1 MLSGEIFIGLGANLG
16 MPKKTFDATLVHLE
30 ATACRIRKKSSLY
43 RSQPYGFKDQPD
55 FLNSVVEIETSL
67 SPLDLLKKLQNIE
80 EILGKTTIRENGP
93 RLIDL
98 DLLLYRD
105 TILDKESLK
114 LPHPGIAERDFV
126 LLPLAEIAPDFLHPV
141 NHHSMKTLL
150 RNVDKTHHKGKPL
163 PWD

>member
-1 MLSGEIFIGLGANLG
+1 MSSGEIFIGLGANLG
-16 MPKKTFDATLVHLE
+16 MPRKTFDASLVHLE
-30 ATACRIRKKSSLY
+30 ATACRVRKKSSLY

-55 FLNSVVEIETSL
+55 FLNSVIEIETSL
-67 SPLDLLKKLQNIE
+67 SPLDLLEKLQDIE
-80 EILGKTTIRENGP
+80 KILGKKIIRENGP

-98 DLLLYRD
+98 DLLLYQD

-114 LPHPGIAERDFV
+114 LPHPGITERDFV
-126 LLPLAEIAPDFLHPV
+126 LLPLVEIAPDFLHPV

-150 RNVDKTHHKGKPL
+150 GNVDKTHQKGEPL